1 VSRKSQRKVD
11 ANRRSTSS
19 QQLRRSGR
27 LTELTG
33 VDGPSA
39 DPEESRIS
47 SAAARAKRAER
58 LKRNMARARARRTR
72 AMFVLAGVAVLVVAL
87 TVLYRSNLF
96 SIQTVDVT
104 GVKHL
109 TAAQV
114 RTTAAIPENATLLR
128 LPKSAI
134 EARLDSNSWIFSV
147 RLQRVFPDTLRIV
160 VTERTAVALI
170 SGTDAMWTIDGTG
183 MVLAKQSLEET
194 VSLTVIRDVPKVSPS
209 VGKRISS
216 KALSN
221 ALAVVSGIGSELRG
235 KTDAVSAP
243 AVGETTLLTD
253 GGVEVL
259 IGEATQLQT
268 KDTIIRRILKE
279 QAGKVVFIDVRS
291 VDRPVWRGLG
301 N

>member
-1 VSRKSQRKVD
+1 
-11 ANRRSTSS
+11 
-19 QQLRRSGR
+19 
-27 LTELTG
+27 
-33 VDGPSA
+33 
-39 DPEESRIS
+39 
-47 SAAARAKRAER
+47 
-58 LKRNMARARARRTR
+58 
-72 AMFVLAGVAVLVVAL
+72 
-87 TVLYRSNLF
+87 
-96 SIQTVDVT
+96 
-104 GVKHL
+104 
-109 TAAQV
+109 
-114 RTTAAIPENATLLR
+114 
-128 LPKSAI
+128 
-134 EARLDSNSWIFSV
+134 
-147 RLQRVFPDTLRIV
+147 
-160 VTERTAVALI
+160 
-170 SGTDAMWTIDGTG
+170 MWTIDGTG